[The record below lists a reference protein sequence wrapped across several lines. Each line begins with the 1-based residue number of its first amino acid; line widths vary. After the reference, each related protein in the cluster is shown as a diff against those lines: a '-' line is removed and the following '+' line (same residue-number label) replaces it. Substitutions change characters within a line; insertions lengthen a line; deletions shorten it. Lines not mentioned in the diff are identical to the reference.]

1 MPFDSKGKHHLN
13 TQKMMAAEKMPPPKP
28 PKPPM
33 AGGGVGDPMAGKN
46 ENDMGGDSTRTMI
59 SHNDDGSHMVDHA
72 DGEQTGPHDTIE
84 DALDAIHQKH
94 GGAMP
99 PHGMH
104 EGAAPRH
111 GMPMHEGHAMM
122 SGM

>member
-1 MPFDSKGKHHLN
+1 MPFDGKGKHHLN
-13 TQKMMAAEKMPPPKP
+13 TQKAIAADKMPPPRP

-33 AGGGVGDPMAGKN
+33 AGVGDPMGGKD
-46 ENDMGGDSTRTMI
+46 EQEVTGDSTRTI
-59 SHNDDGSHMVDHA
+59 LSHNDDGSHSVMHH
-72 DGEQTGPHDTIE
+72 DGEETGPHDTIE

-99 PHGMH
+99 HGMH

-111 GMPMHEGHAMM
+111 GMPMHEGHASM
-122 SGM
+122 GGY